1 MLDKIFCLKNSKTSV
16 NSRIGNGIPECGSW
30 SMFCKVCVLLGWVK
44 LQAAPTVPRWS
55 NDKRLCRFL
64 LVALQGSRATGFGYF
79 LGEWHMVLRSPRRIQ
94 ENSENSTLGAAKT
107 CLMWSWSKFGH
118 LSGLLF
124 SSTPWSKIKIC
135 CNPNSYVS
143 IAMNQHA
150 WAMNM
155 GHPWVPGFRNSIW
168 WPWNMWVPSGKLT

>member
-1 MLDKIFCLKNSKTSV
+1 
-16 NSRIGNGIPECGSW
+16 
-30 SMFCKVCVLLGWVK
+30 MFCKVCVLLGW
-44 LQAAPTVPRWS
+44 APTVPRWS

-64 LVALQGSRATGFGYF
+64 LVALQGSPATGFWVFLRGMAHMF
-79 LGEWHMVLRSPRRIQ
+79 LGSPRRIQ

-124 SSTPWSKIKIC
+124 SSTPWSKIKIF

-143 IAMNQHA
+143 IAMNQQA
-150 WAMNM
+150 WAMKM

-168 WPWNMWVPSGKLT
+168 CPWNMWVPSGKRLHSELENHNF